1 MKIEKNNPDPGNQ
14 ICSEEEIYSKGLAEI
29 YDAIVYGKDEA
40 YAEAEELDFI
50 IKNLHPDN
58 TKKILD
64 LGCGVGKFLVPLTS
78 MNYKVTG
85 VDISKAV
92 LNECRIRLKK
102 QNLNACLIN
111 QSADEIDFSSQFD
124 AIICLDSVI
133 CYLKSPKKIIKA
145 LKNVRKALKPG
156 GKFFIENRNLISD
169 LDFYAEP
176 NVETIQTETLKIT
189 YTSKNS
195 YDKNSSIYNI
205 DINADVEKNGKHFS
219 FVHTESMR
227 FIYPD
232 EMMNFLK
239 IAGFDIIKF
248 LPDYEEKKTNEN
260 EMISFV
266 FIAEK

>member
-1 MKIEKNNPDPGNQ
+1 MKITKNNPENQ
-14 ICSEEEIYSKGLAEI
+14 ICSSEGIYSKKLAEI

-78 MNYKVTG
+78 MNYEVTG

-92 LNECRIRLKK
+92 LDECRIRLKK
-102 QNLNACLIN
+102 QNLNACLKN

-124 AIICLDSVI
+124 AVICLDSVI
-133 CYLKSPKKIIKA
+133 CYLKSPEKIIKA

-169 LDFYAEP
+169 LDFYSKP
-176 NVETIQTETLKIT
+176 NVEIAETKTTKIT

-195 YDKNSSIYNI
+195 YNKNSSIYNI
-205 DINADVEKNGKHFS
+205 DINADVIKNDKNFS
-219 FVHTESMR
+219 FVHSESLR
-227 FIYPD
+227 FIPPE
-232 EMMNFLK
+232 EMINFLK

-248 LPDYEEKKTNEN
+248 LPDYEEKKADEN
-260 EMISFV
+260 EIISFV